1 MTEAY
6 LKDLAERVS
15 VVFLTT
21 FLSVFVITDMSSA
34 KGAAIAGGAAAAK
47 LLVGLLAK
55 RFGNPDTAG
64 FSK

>member
-6 LKDLAERVS
+6 LKDLAERV
-15 VVFLTT
+15 VTVFLVT
-21 FLSVFVITDMSSA
+21 FLSVFTVTDLSSA

-55 RFGNPDTAG
+55 KFGDPAKAG
-64 FSK
+64 FTK